1 MLDLYKFK
9 QRIKERCA
17 QTGVSQSF
25 LCEKVGRQRTY
36 LNNIWRGATTPS
48 DNDLKQFA
56 ELLSTTPA
64 YLRGETDDPDAPH
77 IVFKVVPDIKS
88 THYDLDASVSLEN
101 AKIMNHLFTIQRNVQ
116 DDSEKAKII
125 ERISSLDTATLL
137 KLEKILDMILEEK

>member
-36 LNNIWRGATTPS
+36 LNNIWRGTTTPS
-48 DNDLKQFA
+48 DNDIRQFA
-56 ELLSTTPA
+56 ELLSTPPA
-64 YLRGETDDPDAPH
+64 YLRGEIDTPEPPADEGDWVDE
-77 IVFKVVPDIKS
+77 IKIS
-88 THYDLDASVSLEN
+88 P
-101 AKIMNHLFTIQRNVQ
+101 AKLAFAKRLAEM
-116 DDSEKAKII
+116 DDSLA
-125 ERISSLDTATLL
+125 SALSGLPSLDTATLL

>member
-36 LNNIWRGATTPS
+36 LNNIWRGTTTPS
-48 DNDLKQFA
+48 DNDIRQFA

-64 YLRGETDDPDAPH
+64 YLRGETDDPAQESKNKETPIAPAVQEL
-77 IVFKVVPDIKS
+77 IDEVYGMTDNEAAALLSLIREIKGRRS
-88 THYDLDASVSLEN
+88 
-101 AKIMNHLFTIQRNVQ
+101 
-116 DDSEKAKII
+116 
-125 ERISSLDTATLL
+125 
-137 KLEKILDMILEEK
+137 